1 MIPNAFDY
9 VRPTSVDDAVAALT
23 AGGDEAKIITGG
35 QSLLP
40 LLRVRLANPS
50 VLVDCG
56 RIDQM
61 RGVSDEGG
69 DLVIGAATT
78 HHAVMHDPLVKE
90 HAGLLA
96 AATAT
101 VADPQIR
108 HRGTFGGSLAHADP
122 AGDLPAVALALDCV
136 MIAAGPNGRRE
147 IPASEFFVDYFTP
160 ALEWDEVLVAV
171 RVPKLDAADGWGF
184 HYEKFH
190 RTAQSW
196 AMVGV
201 AAAVQRSNGSIAQAR
216 IGLTNMG
223 PTPLRAAATEAALA
237 GASASESAV
246 ASAADH
252 AAEGTSPTSELH
264 AKADYREHLARVLTR
279 RAVVAAAGLG

>member
-1 MIPNAFDY
+1 MIPTAFDY
-9 VRPTSVDDAVAALT
+9 VRPTSVDDAVSALT
-23 AGGDEAKIITGG
+23 DGGDDAKIITGG

-56 RIDQM
+56 RIEEM
-61 RGVSDEGG
+61 RGVSDEG
-69 DLVIGAATT
+69 DALLIGAATT
-78 HHAVMHDPLVKE
+78 HHAVMTDPLVKA
-90 HAGLLA
+90 HAALLA

-122 AGDLPAVALALDCV
+122 AGDLPTVALALDCT

-171 RVPKLDAADGWGF
+171 RVPKLNAADGWGF

-201 AAAVQRSNGSIAQAR
+201 AAAVRRSNGSIAQAC

-223 PTPLRAAATEAALA
+223 PTPLRASATEEALA
-237 GASASESAV
+237 GAAATGDAV
-246 ASAADH
+246 AAAAAHAAD
-252 AAEGTSPTSELH
+252 GTSPTSELH
-264 AKADYREHLARVLTR
+264 ARADYREHLARVLTK
-279 RAVVAAAGLG
+279 RAVIAAGSVG

>member
-9 VRPTSVDDAVAALT
+9 VRPASVDDAVSALT
-23 AGGDEAKIITGG
+23 DAGDDAKIITGG

-56 RIDQM
+56 RIEEM
-61 RGVSDEGG
+61 RGVSDEGRT
-69 DLVIGAATT
+69 LLIGAATT
-78 HHAVMHDPLVKE
+78 HHEVMTDPLVRE

-122 AGDLPAVALALDCV
+122 AGDLPAVALALDCELV
-136 MIAAGPNGRRE
+136 AAGPRGRRE

-171 RVPKLDAADGWGF
+171 RVPKLDPGAGWGH

-201 AAAVQRSNGSIAQAR
+201 AAAVRRSNGSIAEAR

-223 PTPLRAAATEAALA
+223 PTPLRASATEAALA
-237 GASASESAV
+237 GAAASGSAV
-246 ASAADH
+246 AEAAARAAD
-252 AAEGTSPTSELH
+252 GTSPTSELH
-264 AKADYREHLARVLTR
+264 ARADYREHLATVLTK
-279 RAVVAAAGLG
+279 RAVLAAGGIG

>member
-9 VRPTSVDDAVAALT
+9 VRPSSVDDAVAALT
-23 AGGDEAKIITGG
+23 DGGDDAKIITGG

-56 RIDQM
+56 RIEEM
-61 RGVSDEGG
+61 RGVSDEG
-69 DLVIGAATT
+69 DTLLIGAATT
-78 HHAVMHDPLVKE
+78 HHDVMSNSLVKE

-122 AGDLPAVALALDCV
+122 AGDLPSVALALDCV
-136 MIAAGPNGRRE
+136 LVVAGPRGRRE

-171 RVPKLDAADGWGF
+171 RVPKLEAAAGWGF
-184 HYEKFH
+184 HYEKFN

-201 AAAVQRSNGSIAQAR
+201 AAAVRRSNGSIAEAR

-223 PTPLRAAATEAALA
+223 PTPLRASATEAALA
-237 GASASESAV
+237 GAAASESAV
-246 ASAADH
+246 AAAAAH
-252 AAEGTSPTSELH
+252 AAERTSPTSELH
-264 AKADYREHLARVLTR
+264 AQADYREHLARVLTK
-279 RAVVAAAGLG
+279 RAVVAAGGVG